1 MGGRDFL
8 CSFAPLSSSAPLHLP
23 SSCLLY
29 LSKPTEGFT
38 QVCGG
43 GEARPVV
50 KDLERRRERIRKS
63 KLLPQMPAAFLC
75 MLPSSS
81 LFSGKAENKHFCNT
95 DL

>member
-1 MGGRDFL
+1 M
-8 CSFAPLSSSAPLHLP
+8 
-23 SSCLLY
+23 
-29 LSKPTEGFT
+29 
-38 QVCGG
+38 
-43 GEARPVV
+43 V